1 MTEQPNLSVLRAVIM
16 KKANVSRRDF
26 LRAGSLAASASLSD
40 ALKADAGQQVVRR
53 AKHCIVLF
61 LVGGPSQLET
71 WDPKPDAPT
80 DVRGPFRP
88 IATNITG
95 IRISE
100 HLPRMASMAHRF
112 AILRTVHHAAA
123 PIHETGQQ
131 LLQTG
136 RLSPLDNE
144 FPHFGAVLAK
154 QQDPCKEGVA
164 PFVILPTPIG
174 NTGISISHGQGAG
187 MLGVAFEPA
196 VQANFTSSLPSAD
209 RERYGKTAF
218 GDSCAR
224 ALQRIQQGTRCVVV
238 NMFDTVYDRT
248 TWDCHADR
256 TGLSSTLDDY
266 RRTLCPTFDRAYATL
281 IDDLHQRGLLEETL
295 VIAMGEFGRTPR
307 LNAQGGRDHWPGCWS
322 IVMAGGGVRGGQV
335 IGTSDRL
342 GAEPTHRPIHCAE
355 VTASV
360 YNAMGLLPSA
370 SFRGLDQRR
379 WPLVEAAPIREL
391 FD

>member
-1 MTEQPNLSVLRAVIM
+1 M
-16 KKANVSRRDF
+16 KNAELSRRDF
-26 LRAGSLAASASLSD
+26 LRAGSLAAGASL
-40 ALKADAGQQVVRR
+40 AGAMKADADQRAIGH

-88 IATNITG
+88 IATNVTG

-100 HLPRMASMAHRF
+100 HLPRMASLAHRY
-112 AILRTVHHAAA
+112 AILRTVHHTAA

-136 RLSPLDNE
+136 RLSPLDSE

-154 QQDPCKEGVA
+154 QRGPGKNGVA

-187 MLGVAFEPA
+187 MLGAAYEPA
-196 VQANFTSSLPSAD
+196 VHANFAHLLPSAD
-209 RERYGKTAF
+209 RERYGKTGF

-224 ALQRIQQGTRCVVV
+224 SLQLVEQGTRCVVV
-238 NMFDTVYDRT
+238 NMFETVYDRV
-248 TWDCHADR
+248 TWDCHADPAC
-256 TGLSSTLDDY
+256 LSSTLDDY
-266 RRTLCPTFDRAYATL
+266 RRTLCPTFDRAYSTL
-281 IDDLHQRGLLEETL
+281 LDDLHQRGLLDETL
-295 VIAMGEFGRTPR
+295 VIAIGEFGRTPQ
-307 LNAQGGRDHWPGCWS
+307 LNSQGGRDHWPGCWS
-322 IVMAGGGVRGGQV
+322 IVLTGGGVRGGQV
-335 IGTSDRL
+335 IGASDRL
-342 GAEPTHRPIHCAE
+342 GAEPIRRPIHCAE

-360 YNAMGLLPSA
+360 YNAMGLSLSTMLAGP
-370 SFRGLDQRR
+370 DQRQ
-379 WPLVEAAPIREL
+379 WPLIEAAPIREL